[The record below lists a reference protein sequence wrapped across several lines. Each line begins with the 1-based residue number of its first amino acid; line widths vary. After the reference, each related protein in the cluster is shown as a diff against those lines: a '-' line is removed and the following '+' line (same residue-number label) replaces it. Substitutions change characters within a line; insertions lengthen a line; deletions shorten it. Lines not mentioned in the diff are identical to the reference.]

1 MLIKKL
7 VFSASQVGF
16 FPDDAPENFEG
27 RRFLKKIAEITNG
40 TYQVD
45 AAGTFIDV
53 LCYIKRLF
61 IKEEE

>member
-1 MLIKKL
+1 
-7 VFSASQVGF
+7 VGF